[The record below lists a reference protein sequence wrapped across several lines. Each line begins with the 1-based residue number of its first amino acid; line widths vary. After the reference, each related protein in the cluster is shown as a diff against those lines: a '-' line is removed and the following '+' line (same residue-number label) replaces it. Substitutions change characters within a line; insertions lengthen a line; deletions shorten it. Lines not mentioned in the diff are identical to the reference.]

1 MINQHANQLSR
12 RTFVAGLAFA
22 GVLAAAG
29 VRLAGADEKKDAEK
43 DAKPQ
48 AGVEDLGD
56 GTRKVVDMTGVEVI
70 VPAEVSSVATFGSVG
85 VLNAFI
91 ECLGKGALICNE
103 MPANFTKS
111 DAWKMQ
117 YKFAPQI
124 AEGPVLETADG
135 VDLEATMLL
144 APDLCVTMMP
154 DTAQQLNE
162 NGLPCIVLTW
172 NDTEDVK
179 VAVDLMGKVLG
190 VEEVAADYIVYFDE
204 MVAKAAERT
213 AGIADEDARV
223 ACIYGDVE
231 SLKNPHIISEW
242 WIDAAGGRSVTKE
255 THTKNSLEYTMEE
268 LLAWQPE
275 VIFSSNRDREAIF
288 NDANIAELPAIKDG
302 KVYVVPTVAHV
313 WGNRTVEQPLTV
325 MWAMNKLYPELYTE
339 EELSEDI
346 KYFYEH
352 FFCYEMSDEEIDA
365 IIHYAE

>member
-1 MINQHANQLSR
+1 MINQLSR
-12 RTFVAGLAFA
+12 RSFVAGSCGLALA
-22 GVLAAAG
+22 GIFAAAG
-29 VRLAGADEKKDAEK
+29 VRLAFADEKKAEEA
-43 DAKPQ
+43 AKPEVT
-48 AGVEDLGD
+48 VEDLGD
-56 GTRKVVDMTGVEVI
+56 GTRKVVDMAGVEVVI
-70 VPAEVSSVATFGSVG
+70 PAEVNSVATFGSVG

-91 ECLGKGALICNE
+91 ECLGKGALIANE
-103 MPANFTKS
+103 MPANFTKN
-111 DAWKMQ
+111 DNWKMQ

-144 APDLCVTMMP
+144 APDLCVTMMA

-190 VEEVAADYIVYFDE
+190 AEDVAADYIAYFDE

-213 AGIADEDARV
+213 ADIADEDARV
-223 ACIYGDVE
+223 ACLYGDVE

-242 WIDAAGGRSVTKE
+242 WIEAAGGRSVTKE

-275 VIFSSNRDREAIF
+275 VIFSSNSDLDAIYA
-288 NDANIAELPAIKDG
+288 DANIADLPAIQEG

-325 MWAMNKLYPELYTE
+325 MWAMSKLYPELYTE
-339 EELSEDI
+339 EELAEDI
-346 KYFYEH
+346 KYFYSH
-352 FFCYEMSDEEIDA
+352 FFCYDMTDEEVVD
-365 IIHYAE
+365 IIHYKEK